1 MLSFLDGIS
10 PFYWIALSLVFA
22 ALVLV
27 VSIDMLL
34 WAAAS
39 ALVVGILMVIV
50 PDLSGQLQIS
60 LFAVLSVG
68 SVVVA
73 RVWMHYFGGD
83 REKVSSSL
91 NDPLNRVM
99 GKVGTVSESA
109 SGQGRVEIDGVDWQ
123 MRWEKGQASLDVGSL
138 AKVIDRDGSTL
149 IVQQYHRK

>member
-1 MLSFLDGIS
+1 
-10 PFYWIALSLVFA
+10 
-22 ALVLV
+22 
-27 VSIDMLL
+27 
-34 WAAAS
+34 
-39 ALVVGILMVIV
+39 MVIV

-99 GKVGTVSESA
+99 GKVGTVSEST

-138 AKVIDRDGSTL
+138 AKVIGRDGSTL
-149 IVQQYHRK
+149 IVQKYHRK